1 MKKSTIYRAIFYI
14 AGLLILAL
22 GIVLNTKSGLGVSP
36 IISISYS
43 VSVIYGLNFGNATF
57 GLYAVFVA
65 VEIMLHLIRRPEGSL
80 LLTLGKDVL
89 QLPLCLVFTRFM
101 NLFSVLLPVFSLL
114 VSLPAML
121 RAAYTPQLPL
131 RCFCGQDAQFAL
143 QPSSASRLPVSCCRL
158 HLLVCD
164 AVGGTQ
170 QAEWL
175 TLAGTLHFSLRV
187 DTRHAGQQTF
197 RVDRARVYDA
207 LGLVGLPLQ
216 LPTACSIAVEPEPL
230 EPAELPNLSQFQYRS
245 YHPKPGGGFSE
256 IHDLREY
263 RPGDSLHEIHW
274 KLSAKTDKL
283 IVREA
288 EEPDLG
294 LVVLSFDFS
303 GTRAQLD
310 STLRQLLWLS
320 GWLIDRGVPHQIDWI
335 EPDSLEPQTKSVKTL
350 DDLKSLLNTLLQ
362 THLTGNT
369 PSLASRDY
377 PHADWRYHVQSE
389 TQEVQQA

>member
-1 MKKSTIYRAIFYI
+1 MARNRIFY
-14 AGLLILAL
+14 GLFLLA
-22 GIVLNTKSGLGVSP
+22 
-36 IISISYS
+36 
-43 VSVIYGLNFGNATF
+43 
-57 GLYAVFVA
+57 AVVF
-65 VEIMLHLIRRPEGSL
+65 HSFYTGWFSFFL
-80 LLTLGKDVL
+80 L
-89 QLPLCLVFTRFM
+89 
-101 NLFSVLLPVFSLL
+101 LFSVLLPVFSLL

-263 RPGDSLHEIHW
+263 RPGDSLNSVHW
-274 KLSAKTDKL
+274 KLSAKTGKL
-283 IVREA
+283 TVREA
-288 EEPDLG
+288 MEP
-294 LVVLSFDFS
+294 
-303 GTRAQLD
+303 
-310 STLRQLLWLS
+310 LRQKACLTLTLGGTPEQVDDRLGRLLWIGRELLYAGMEPVILVSS
-320 GWLIDRGVPHQIDWI
+320 GEGTARFRVSD
-335 EPDSLEPQTKSVKTL
+335 E
-350 DDLKSLLNTLLQ
+350 KSLSQAVDAMLCLPEPVEPVPPEPEG
-362 THLTGNT
+362 TGWHY
-369 PSLASRDY
+369 AIGG
-377 PHADWRYHVQSE
+377 SE
-389 TQEVQQA
+389 S

>member
-1 MKKSTIYRAIFYI
+1 MARNRIFY
-14 AGLLILAL
+14 GLFLLA
-22 GIVLNTKSGLGVSP
+22 
-36 IISISYS
+36 
-43 VSVIYGLNFGNATF
+43 
-57 GLYAVFVA
+57 AVVF
-65 VEIMLHLIRRPEGSL
+65 HSFYTGWFSFFL
-80 LLTLGKDVL
+80 L
-89 QLPLCLVFTRFM
+89 
-101 NLFSVLLPVFSLL
+101 LFSVLLPVFSLL

-121 RAAYTPQLPL
+121 RAAYTPRLPL
-131 RCFCGQDAQFAL
+131 RCFCGQDTQFTL
-143 QPSSASRLPVSCCRL
+143 QPSSAARLPVSCCRL

-175 TLAGTLHFSLRV
+175 TLAGTLRFSLRV

-197 RVDRARVYDA
+197 RVDRAR
-207 LGLVGLPLQ
+207 
-216 LPTACSIAVEPEPL
+216 

-288 EEPDLG
+288 EEPNRG
-294 LVVLSFDFS
+294 LIVLSFDFS
-303 GTRAQLD
+303 GSRTQLD

-320 GWLIDRGVPHQIDWI
+320 GWLTDREVVHQIDWLD
-335 EPDSLEPQTKSVKTL
+335 PDTLEPQTKQIRAPQ
-350 DDLKSLLNTLLQ
+350 DLQELLRALLQ
-362 THLTGNT
+362 THLTGDT
-369 PSLASRDY
+369 PTIAQRLY
-377 PHADWRYHVQSE
+377 PNADWRYHIQPAA
-389 TQEVQQA
+389 QEVSV

>member
-1 MKKSTIYRAIFYI
+1 MARNRIFY
-14 AGLLILAL
+14 GLFLLA
-22 GIVLNTKSGLGVSP
+22 
-36 IISISYS
+36 
-43 VSVIYGLNFGNATF
+43 
-57 GLYAVFVA
+57 AVVF
-65 VEIMLHLIRRPEGSL
+65 HSFYTGWFSFFL
-80 LLTLGKDVL
+80 L
-89 QLPLCLVFTRFM
+89 
-101 NLFSVLLPVFSLL
+101 LFSVLLPVFSLL
-114 VSLPAML
+114 VSLPGML

-131 RCFCGQDAQFAL
+131 RCFCGQDTQFTL

-175 TLAGTLHFSLRV
+175 TLAGTLRFSLRV

-216 LPTACSIAVEPEPL
+216 LPTTCSIAVEPEPQ

-288 EEPDLG
+288 EEPDRG
-294 LVVLSFDFS
+294 LIVLSFDFS
-303 GTRAQLD
+303 GSRAQLD

-320 GWLIDRGVPHQIDWI
+320 GWLTDREVVHQIDWLD
-335 EPDSLEPQTKSVKTL
+335 PGTLEPQTKQIRAPR
-350 DDLKSLLNTLLQ
+350 DLQELLRALLQ
-362 THLTGNT
+362 THLTGDT
-369 PSLASRDY
+369 PTIAQRLY
-377 PHADWRYHVQSE
+377 PNADWRYHIQPAA
-389 TQEVQQA
+389 QEVSV

>member
-1 MKKSTIYRAIFYI
+1 MARNRIFY
-14 AGLLILAL
+14 GLFLLA
-22 GIVLNTKSGLGVSP
+22 
-36 IISISYS
+36 
-43 VSVIYGLNFGNATF
+43 
-57 GLYAVFVA
+57 AVVF
-65 VEIMLHLIRRPEGSL
+65 HSFYTGWFSFFL
-80 LLTLGKDVL
+80 L
-89 QLPLCLVFTRFM
+89 
-101 NLFSVLLPVFSLL
+101 LFSVLLPVFSLL
-114 VSLPAML
+114 VSLPGML

-131 RCFCGQDAQFAL
+131 RCFCGQDTQFTL
-143 QPSSASRLPVSCCRL
+143 QPSSAARLPVSCCRL

-216 LPTACSIAVEPEPL
+216 LPTTCSIAVEPEPQ

-288 EEPDLG
+288 EEPNRG
-294 LVVLSFDFS
+294 LIVLSFDFS
-303 GTRAQLD
+303 GSRAQLD

-320 GWLIDRGVPHQIDWI
+320 GWLTDREVVHQIDWLD
-335 EPDSLEPQTKSVKTL
+335 PGTLEPQTKQIRAPR
-350 DDLKSLLNTLLQ
+350 DLQELLRALLQ
-362 THLTGNT
+362 THLTGDT
-369 PSLASRDY
+369 PTIAQRLY
-377 PHADWRYHVQSE
+377 PNADWRYHIQPAA
-389 TQEVQQA
+389 QEVSV

>member
-1 MKKSTIYRAIFYI
+1 MARNRIFY
-14 AGLLILAL
+14 GLFLLA
-22 GIVLNTKSGLGVSP
+22 
-36 IISISYS
+36 
-43 VSVIYGLNFGNATF
+43 
-57 GLYAVFVA
+57 AVVF
-65 VEIMLHLIRRPEGSL
+65 HSFYTGWFSFFL
-80 LLTLGKDVL
+80 L
-89 QLPLCLVFTRFM
+89 
-101 NLFSVLLPVFSLL
+101 LFSVLLPVFSLL

-170 QAEWL
+170 RTEWL
-175 TLAGTLHFSLRV
+175 TLAGTLRFSLRV

-197 RVDRARVYDA
+197 CVDRARVYDA

-288 EEPDLG
+288 EEPNRG
-294 LVVLSFDFS
+294 LIVLSFDFS
-303 GTRAQLD
+303 GSRAQLD

-320 GWLIDRGVPHQIDWI
+320 GWLTDREVVHQIDWLD
-335 EPDSLEPQTKSVKTL
+335 PDTLEPQTKQIRAPQ
-350 DDLKSLLNTLLQ
+350 DLQELLRALLQ
-362 THLTGNT
+362 THLTGDT
-369 PSLASRDY
+369 PTIAQRLY
-377 PHADWRYHVQSE
+377 PNADWRYHIQSAA
-389 TQEVQQA
+389 QEVSV

>member
-1 MKKSTIYRAIFYI
+1 MET
-14 AGLLILAL
+14 
-22 GIVLNTKSGLGVSP
+22 
-36 IISISYS
+36 
-43 VSVIYGLNFGNATF
+43 
-57 GLYAVFVA
+57 
-65 VEIMLHLIRRPEGSL
+65 VE
-80 LLTLGKDVL
+80 
-89 QLPLCLVFTRFM
+89 TR
-101 NLFSVLLPVFSLL
+101 
-114 VSLPAML
+114 
-121 RAAYTPQLPL
+121 
-131 RCFCGQDAQFAL
+131 G
-143 QPSSASRLPVSCCRL
+143 
-158 HLLVCD
+158 
-164 AVGGTQ
+164 
-170 QAEWL
+170 
-175 TLAGTLHFSLRV
+175 
-187 DTRHAGQQTF
+187 
-197 RVDRARVYDA
+197 
-207 LGLVGLPLQ
+207 
-216 LPTACSIAVEPEPL
+216 ACAIAVEPEPQ
-230 EPAELPNLSQFQYRS
+230 EPAELPNLSHFQYRS

-274 KLSAKTDKL
+274 KLSAKSDKL

-294 LVVLSFDFS
+294 LIVLSFDFS
-303 GTRAQLD
+303 GTRTQLD

-369 PSLASRDY
+369 PSLASRAY

>member
-1 MKKSTIYRAIFYI
+1 MARNRIFY
-14 AGLLILAL
+14 GLFLLA
-22 GIVLNTKSGLGVSP
+22 
-36 IISISYS
+36 
-43 VSVIYGLNFGNATF
+43 
-57 GLYAVFVA
+57 AVVF
-65 VEIMLHLIRRPEGSL
+65 HSFYTGWFSFFL
-80 LLTLGKDVL
+80 L
-89 QLPLCLVFTRFM
+89 
-101 NLFSVLLPVFSLL
+101 LFSVLLPVFSLL

-121 RAAYTPQLPL
+121 RAGYVPQLPL
-131 RCFCGQDAQFAL
+131 RCFCGQDAQFTL
-143 QPSSASRLPVSCCRL
+143 QPSSVSRLPVSCCRL

-175 TLAGTLHFSLRV
+175 TLAGTLCFSLRV
-187 DTRHAGQQTF
+187 DTRHAGQQIF

-216 LPTACSIAVEPEPL
+216 LPAACSIAVEPEPL

-288 EEPDLG
+288 EEPDRG
-294 LVVLSFDFS
+294 LIVLSFDFS
-303 GTRAQLD
+303 GSRTQLD

-320 GWLIDRGVPHQIDWI
+320 GWLTDREVVHQIDWLD
-335 EPDSLEPQTKSVKTL
+335 PDTLEPQTKQIRTPQ
-350 DDLKSLLNTLLQ
+350 DLQELLQALLQ
-362 THLTGNT
+362 THLTGDT
-369 PSLASRDY
+369 PTIAQRLY
-377 PHADWRYHVQSE
+377 PNADWRYHIQPAA
-389 TQEVQQA
+389 QEVSV

>member
-1 MKKSTIYRAIFYI
+1 MARNRIFY
-14 AGLLILAL
+14 GLFLLA
-22 GIVLNTKSGLGVSP
+22 
-36 IISISYS
+36 
-43 VSVIYGLNFGNATF
+43 
-57 GLYAVFVA
+57 AVVF
-65 VEIMLHLIRRPEGSL
+65 HSFYTGWFSFFL
-80 LLTLGKDVL
+80 L
-89 QLPLCLVFTRFM
+89 
-101 NLFSVLLPVFSLL
+101 LFSVLLPVFSLL

-131 RCFCGQDAQFAL
+131 HCFCGQDAQFAL
-143 QPSSASRLPVSCCRL
+143 QPSTASRLPVSCCRL

-175 TLAGTLHFSLRV
+175 TLAGTLRFSLRV

-216 LPTACSIAVEPEPL
+216 LPAACSIAVEPEPL

-288 EEPDLG
+288 EEPNRG
-294 LVVLSFDFS
+294 LIVLSFDFS
-303 GTRAQLD
+303 GSRAQLD

-320 GWLIDRGVPHQIDWI
+320 GWLTDREVVHQIDWLD
-335 EPDSLEPQTKSVKTL
+335 PDTLEPQTKQIRAPQ
-350 DDLKSLLNTLLQ
+350 DLQELLRTLLQ
-362 THLTGNT
+362 THLTGDT
-369 PSLASRDY
+369 PTIAQRLY
-377 PHADWRYHVQSE
+377 PNADWRYHIQPAA
-389 TQEVQQA
+389 QEVPV

>member
-1 MKKSTIYRAIFYI
+1 MARNRIFY
-14 AGLLILAL
+14 GLFLLA
-22 GIVLNTKSGLGVSP
+22 
-36 IISISYS
+36 
-43 VSVIYGLNFGNATF
+43 
-57 GLYAVFVA
+57 AVVF
-65 VEIMLHLIRRPEGSL
+65 HSFYTGWFSL
-80 LLTLGKDVL
+80 FLL
-89 QLPLCLVFTRFM
+89 
-101 NLFSVLLPVFSLL
+101 LFSVLLPVFSLL

-121 RAAYTPQLPL
+121 RAGYVPQLPL
-131 RCFCGQDAQFAL
+131 RCLCGQDTQFTL
-143 QPSSASRLPVSCCRL
+143 QPSSVSRLPVSCCRL

-175 TLAGTLHFSLRV
+175 TLAGTLRFSLRV

-207 LGLVGLPLQ
+207 LGLVSLPLQ
-216 LPTACSIAVEPEPL
+216 LPDACSIAVEPEPQ
-230 EPAELPNLSQFQYRS
+230 EPTELPNLSQFQYRS

-288 EEPDLG
+288 EEPDRG
-294 LVVLSFDFS
+294 LIILSFDFS
-303 GTRAQLD
+303 GSRTQLD

-320 GWLIDRGVPHQIDWI
+320 GWLTDREVVHQIDWLD
-335 EPDSLEPQTKSVKTL
+335 PDTLEPQTKQIRTPQ
-350 DDLKSLLNTLLQ
+350 DLQDLLQALLQ
-362 THLTGNT
+362 THLTGDT
-369 PSLASRDY
+369 PTIAQRLY
-377 PHADWRYHVQSE
+377 PNADWRYHIQPAA
-389 TQEVQQA
+389 QEVPV

>member
-1 MKKSTIYRAIFYI
+1 MARNRIFY
-14 AGLLILAL
+14 GLFLLA
-22 GIVLNTKSGLGVSP
+22 
-36 IISISYS
+36 
-43 VSVIYGLNFGNATF
+43 
-57 GLYAVFVA
+57 AVVF
-65 VEIMLHLIRRPEGSL
+65 HSFYTGWFSFFL
-80 LLTLGKDVL
+80 L
-89 QLPLCLVFTRFM
+89 
-101 NLFSVLLPVFSLL
+101 LFSVLLPVFSLL

-131 RCFCGQDAQFAL
+131 RCFCGQDTQFTL
-143 QPSSASRLPVSCCRL
+143 QPSSAARLPVSCCRL

-175 TLAGTLHFSLRV
+175 TLAGTLRFSLRV

-230 EPAELPNLSQFQYRS
+230 ESAELPNLSQFQYRS

-288 EEPDLG
+288 EEPNRG
-294 LVVLSFDFS
+294 LIVLSFDFS
-303 GTRAQLD
+303 GSRAQLD

-320 GWLIDRGVPHQIDWI
+320 GWLTDREVVHQIDWLD
-335 EPDSLEPQTKSVKTL
+335 PDTLEPQTKQIRAPQ
-350 DDLKSLLNTLLQ
+350 DLQELLRALLQ
-362 THLTGNT
+362 THLTGDT
-369 PSLASRDY
+369 PTIAQRLY
-377 PHADWRYHVQSE
+377 PNADWRYHIQSAA
-389 TQEVQQA
+389 QEVSV

>member
-1 MKKSTIYRAIFYI
+1 MKNKIIRTFTVTLAAVLCLTAFSTTAF
-14 AGLLILAL
+14 AGGTDPNPEPLPETTEAPQEEEPTT
-22 GIVLNTKSGLGVSP
+22 GGMEPKGVP
-36 IISISYS
+36 
-43 VSVIYGLNFGNATF
+43 VTPEGNATLVDDF
-57 GLYAVFVA
+57 YGDKQ
-65 VEIMLHLIRRPEGSL
+65 LI
-80 LLTLGKDVL
+80 TVTTK
-89 QLPLCLVFTRFM
+89 
-101 NLFSVLLPVFSLL
+101 
-114 VSLPAML
+114 
-121 RAAYTPQLPL
+121 
-131 RCFCGQDAQFAL
+131 
-143 QPSSASRLPVSCCRL
+143 
-158 HLLVCD
+158 
-164 AVGGTQ
+164 
-170 QAEWL
+170 
-175 TLAGTLHFSLRV
+175 AGNYFYILI
-187 DTRHAGQQTF
+187 
-197 RVDRARVYDA
+197 DRANEDKETAVHFLNQVDDA
-207 LGLVGLPLQ
+207 DLQ
-216 LPTACSIAVEPEPL
+216 ALFEDGKAAPETCTCTTKCAAGAVNTNCPVCKTNMTECTGPEPEPQ
-230 EPAELPNLSQFQYRS
+230 EPAELPNLSHFQYRS

-303 GTRAQLD
+303 GTRTQLD

-369 PSLASRDY
+369 PSLASRAY
-377 PHADWRYHVQSE
+377 PHADWRYHVQPE
-389 TQEVQQA
+389 EQEVQQA

>member
-1 MKKSTIYRAIFYI
+1 MARNRIFY
-14 AGLLILAL
+14 GLFLLA
-22 GIVLNTKSGLGVSP
+22 
-36 IISISYS
+36 
-43 VSVIYGLNFGNATF
+43 
-57 GLYAVFVA
+57 AVVF
-65 VEIMLHLIRRPEGSL
+65 HSFYTGWFSFFL
-80 LLTLGKDVL
+80 L
-89 QLPLCLVFTRFM
+89 
-101 NLFSVLLPVFSLL
+101 LFSVLLPVFSLL

-131 RCFCGQDAQFAL
+131 HCFCGQDAQFAL
-143 QPSSASRLPVSCCRL
+143 QPSTASRLPVSCCRL

-175 TLAGTLHFSLRV
+175 TLAGTLRFSLRV

-216 LPTACSIAVEPEPL
+216 LPAACSIAVEPEPL

-288 EEPDLG
+288 EEPNRG
-294 LVVLSFDFS
+294 LIVLSFDFS
-303 GTRAQLD
+303 GSRAQLD

-320 GWLIDRGVPHQIDWI
+320 GWLTDREVVHQIDWLD
-335 EPDSLEPQTKSVKTL
+335 PDTLEPQTKQIRAPQ
-350 DDLKSLLNTLLQ
+350 DLQELLRALLQ
-362 THLTGNT
+362 THLTGDT
-369 PSLASRDY
+369 PTIAQRLY
-377 PHADWRYHVQSE
+377 PNADWRYHIQPAA
-389 TQEVQQA
+389 QEVSV

>member
-1 MKKSTIYRAIFYI
+1 MKNKIIRTFTVTLAAVLCLTAFSTTAF
-14 AGLLILAL
+14 AGGTDPNPEPLPETTEAPQEEEPTT
-22 GIVLNTKSGLGVSP
+22 GGMEPEGVP
-36 IISISYS
+36 
-43 VSVIYGLNFGNATF
+43 VTPEGNATLVDDF
-57 GLYAVFVA
+57 YGDKQ
-65 VEIMLHLIRRPEGSL
+65 LI
-80 LLTLGKDVL
+80 TVTTK
-89 QLPLCLVFTRFM
+89 
-101 NLFSVLLPVFSLL
+101 
-114 VSLPAML
+114 
-121 RAAYTPQLPL
+121 
-131 RCFCGQDAQFAL
+131 
-143 QPSSASRLPVSCCRL
+143 
-158 HLLVCD
+158 
-164 AVGGTQ
+164 
-170 QAEWL
+170 
-175 TLAGTLHFSLRV
+175 AGNYFYILI
-187 DTRHAGQQTF
+187 
-197 RVDRARVYDA
+197 DRANEDKETAVHFLNQVDDA
-207 LGLVGLPLQ
+207 DLQ
-216 LPTACSIAVEPEPL
+216 ALFEDGKAAPETCTCTTKCAAGAVNMNCPVCKTNMTECTGPEPEPQ
-230 EPAELPNLSQFQYRS
+230 EPAELPNLSHFQYRS

-274 KLSAKTDKL
+274 KLSAKSDKL

-294 LVVLSFDFS
+294 LIVLSFDFS
-303 GTRAQLD
+303 GTRTQLD

-369 PSLASRDY
+369 PSLASRAY

>member
-1 MKKSTIYRAIFYI
+1 MARNRIFY
-14 AGLLILAL
+14 GLFLLA
-22 GIVLNTKSGLGVSP
+22 
-36 IISISYS
+36 
-43 VSVIYGLNFGNATF
+43 
-57 GLYAVFVA
+57 AVVF
-65 VEIMLHLIRRPEGSL
+65 HSFYTGWFSFFL
-80 LLTLGKDVL
+80 L
-89 QLPLCLVFTRFM
+89 
-101 NLFSVLLPVFSLL
+101 LFSVLLPVFSLL

-175 TLAGTLHFSLRV
+175 TLAGTLRFSLRV

-288 EEPDLG
+288 EEPNRGLTKQIRAPQDLQE
-294 LVVLSFDFS
+294 LL
-303 GTRAQLD
+303 RA
-310 STLRQLLWLS
+310 
-320 GWLIDRGVPHQIDWI
+320 
-335 EPDSLEPQTKSVKTL
+335 
-350 DDLKSLLNTLLQ
+350 LLQ
-362 THLTGNT
+362 THLTGDT
-369 PSLASRDY
+369 PTIAQRLY
-377 PHADWRYHVQSE
+377 PNADWRYHIQPAA
-389 TQEVQQA
+389 QEVSV

>member
-1 MKKSTIYRAIFYI
+1 MARNRIFY
-14 AGLLILAL
+14 GLFLLA
-22 GIVLNTKSGLGVSP
+22 
-36 IISISYS
+36 
-43 VSVIYGLNFGNATF
+43 
-57 GLYAVFVA
+57 AVVF
-65 VEIMLHLIRRPEGSL
+65 HSFYTGWFSFFL
-80 LLTLGKDVL
+80 L
-89 QLPLCLVFTRFM
+89 
-101 NLFSVLLPVFSLL
+101 LFSVLLPVFSLL

-121 RAAYTPQLPL
+121 RARYTPQLPL
-131 RCFCGQDAQFAL
+131 RCFCGQDVQFVL
-143 QPSSASRLPVSCCRL
+143 RPLSVSRLPVSCCRL

-170 QAEWL
+170 RTEWL
-175 TLAGTLHFSLRV
+175 TLAGTLRFSLRV

-288 EEPDLG
+288 EEPDRG
-294 LVVLSFDFS
+294 LIVLSFDFS
-303 GTRAQLD
+303 GSRAQLD
-310 STLRQLLWLS
+310 STLRQLLWLADGQGS
-320 GWLIDRGVPHQIDWI
+320 RPPDR
-335 EPDSLEPQTKSVKTL
+335 
-350 DDLKSLLNTLLQ
+350 
-362 THLTGNT
+362 
-369 PSLASRDY
+369 LARPRY
-377 PHADWRYHVQSE
+377 P
-389 TQEVQQA
+389 